1 MAWRVTSRNTLP
13 TKENNAP
20 MVATLQ
26 EILLAPD
33 AKPQVT
39 ADCMT
44 LIQQE
49 VSAKSGVSG
58 TAVKLAYKA
67 VNAVASGYVRS
78 MVETLLP
85 DMIDRLEP
93 YWADFSTSGAGDF
106 GDYLVKRGDE
116 VSEALLSVTD
126 ERAAAA
132 ERPAVV
138 KAYRSV
144 RGSAAKHVTAALPAV
159 GALVQKYAG

>member
-1 MAWRVTSRNTLP
+1 LPWFGPGGSWAAMAWRVTSRNTLP

-33 AKPQVT
+33 TKPQVT

-58 TAVKLAYKA
+58 TAVKLAYKTVSA
-67 VNAVASGYVRS
+67 FASGYVQSR
-78 MVETLLP
+78 VEALLP
-85 DMIDRLEP
+85 EMIDRLEP
-93 YWADFSTSGAGDF
+93 YWAD
-106 GDYLVKRGDE
+106 
-116 VSEALLSVTD
+116 
-126 ERAAAA
+126 
-132 ERPAVV
+132 
-138 KAYRSV
+138 
-144 RGSAAKHVTAALPAV
+144 
-159 GALVQKYAG
+159 

>member
-33 AKPQVT
+33 TKPQVT

-49 VSAKSGVSG
+49 VSAKSGGSG
-58 TAVKLAYKA
+58 TTVKLAYKT
-67 VNAVASGYVRS
+67 VNAFASGYVQS
-78 MVETLLP
+78 MGGALLP
-85 DMIDRLEP
+85 DLIERLEP
-93 YWADFSTSGAGDF
+93 YWTEFSTSGAGAL
-106 GDYLVKRGDE
+106 GDYLVKRG
-116 VSEALLSVTD
+116 
-126 ERAAAA
+126 
-132 ERPAVV
+132 
-138 KAYRSV
+138 
-144 RGSAAKHVTAALPAV
+144 
-159 GALVQKYAG
+159 

>member
-1 MAWRVTSRNTLP
+1 MA
-13 TKENNAP
+13 
-20 MVATLQ
+20 ATLQ
-26 EILLAPD
+26 QILLNPD
-33 AKPQVT
+33 TKPQVT

-58 TAVKLAYKA
+58 TAVKLAYKT
-67 VNAVASGYVRS
+67 VNAFASGYVQS

-85 DMIDRLEP
+85 DMIAKLEP
-93 YWADFSTSGAGDF
+93 YWADFGTSGAGDF

-116 VSEALLSVTD
+116 VSDALLSVTD
-126 ERAAAA
+126 ARAAASD
-132 ERPAVV
+132 RPTII

-144 RGSAAKHVTAALPAV
+144 RGSAAKHVAAALPAV